1 MKYIFIF
8 ITCFIFLMG
17 IIFFTNYYDYK
28 KINFLNNEGFRSN
41 NRTIV
46 LVGDSIIKNNAYS
59 SNGSGIDDILI
70 ERTNNNTFCYAKDN
84 ARIVDIYIQI
94 GEIPIELNNAKTTIF
109 ISAGGNDI
117 LSYYNENSNDEETTS
132 FVKMVFSSYKKL
144 IKNIHTKLPNS
155 QIILLDI
162 YYPNSIKY
170 KQYHSI
176 IQEWNEMIYNYATQN
191 NNNITDV
198 IKISNLLTKNEDFTL
213 SIEPSSIGGTKI
225 ADAILNY
232 YSNTDII

>member
-1 MKYIFIF
+1 MFIF
-8 ITCFIFLMG
+8 ITCFIFFVVL
-17 IIFFTNYYDYK
+17 IFFINYYDYK
-28 KINFLNNEGFRSN
+28 KINLLNNEGFQNS

-46 LVGDSIIKNNAYS
+46 LMGDSIIKNNAYS
-59 SNGSGIDDILI
+59 SDGRGIDDILI

-84 ARIVDIYIQI
+84 AKIVDIYRQI
-94 GEIPIELNNAKTTIF
+94 GEIPIELNSVKTTIF

-117 LSYYNENSNDEETTS
+117 LSYYNENSNDDETTS
-132 FVKMVFSSYKKL
+132 FVKMVFSYYTKL

-170 KQYHSI
+170 KQYHYI
-176 IQEWNEMIYNYATQN
+176 IKEWNWMIYNYATQN
-191 NNNITDV
+191 NNNITGV
-198 IKISNLLTKNEDFTL
+198 IKISNLLTQSEDFTL

-232 YSNTDII
+232 YNNTII

>member
-1 MKYIFIF
+1 MFIF
-8 ITCFIFLMG
+8 ITCFIFFVVL
-17 IIFFTNYYDYK
+17 IFFINYYDYK
-28 KINFLNNEGFRSN
+28 KINLLNNEGFQNSN
-41 NRTIV
+41 RIIV
-46 LVGDSIIKNNAYS
+46 LIGDSIIKNNAYS
-59 SNGSGIDDILI
+59 SDGRGIDDILI
-70 ERTNNNTFCYAKDN
+70 ERTNNNTFCYAKDH
-84 ARIVDIYIQI
+84 AKIVDIYRHI
-94 GEIPIELNNAKTTIF
+94 GEIPIELNSVKTTIF

-117 LSYYNENSNDEETTS
+117 LSYYNENSNNNETTS
-132 FVKMVFSSYKKL
+132 FVKMVFSYYKKL

-176 IQEWNEMIYNYATQN
+176 IKQWNGMIYNYATQN
-191 NNNITDV
+191 NNNITGV
-198 IKISNLLTKNEDFTL
+198 IKISNLLTQSEDFTL

-232 YSNTDII
+232 YNNIII